1 MFSIISCI
9 KIEFSA
15 FDANS
20 FITYDELVRK
30 SNQQI

>member
-1 MFSIISCI
+1 M
-9 KIEFSA
+9 KKEFSA
-15 FDANS
+15 FDADS